1 MGRPSLRSLILD
13 LQKEVKHMADV
24 LQPIVDEIP
33 VLVAA
38 VDAAVA
44 KIADLATKIAN
55 TADPAEVASLK
66 AQIQAEVDALNTAVN
81 PPAPTA

>member
-1 MGRPSLRSLILD
+1 
-13 LQKEVKHMADV
+13 MADV

-33 VLVAA
+33 VLVTA
-38 VDAAVA
+38 VNAAVA
-44 KIADLATKIAN
+44 KIADLATKIVN

-66 AQIQAEVDALNTAVN
+66 DQIQTEVDALNTAVN